1 VVLFVLNKAFVLII
15 MSVTFSDSLI
25 KEYQAEMRQSYGV
38 LVNADD
44 AQIQLLNLVHGL
56 FPTPEREE
64 WETMSS
70 DSSPRCSR
78 SRLG

>member
-64 WETMSS
+64 RKAMSS

-78 SRLG
+78 SCLG